1 MKKLIFPLVLC
12 GVCSV
17 AFAADKA
24 EQPVQPAE
32 VKAPAQVQQSQP
44 ARTPQMTQAEQK
56 KEFKTRQKQLKKLLK
71 QYRKASDTEKPA
83 VKAQLAEVVSASV
96 DANLAYAKR
105 RIAAERANLD
115 NWEAKLQETE
125 QNLDAYKNKR
135 VEDLLSGEA
144 ERKYKAAKKVWKKQ
158 LKEAKKN
165 IR

>member
-44 ARTPQMTQAEQK
+44 ARTPQMTQAGQK
-56 KEFKTRQKQLKKLLK
+56 KAFKARQKQVKKLIK

-83 VKAQLAEVVSASV
+83 VKAP
-96 DANLAYAKR
+96 YAKR